1 VRWRFIVTMC
11 VHKSADPMD
20 LLYSWTCHAWCME
33 SIARTWHA
41 RSSPRNPKAKRPQP
55 QLPAIDHLS
64 TKRAQ
69 IDRCDQQN
77 RSSTKQKSIP
87 LCAKTQR
94 RTEHMRISGHLGPVR
109 WSSHPVPFL

>member
-20 LLYSWTCHAWCME
+20 LVYSWTCHAWCME

-41 RSSPRNPKAKRPQP
+41 RSSPRNPKAKPPAPCDLSSIYKKSSDRSMRPTKHKFIP
-55 QLPAIDHLS
+55 QWPPKRNGGRS
-64 TKRAQ
+64 T
-69 IDRCDQQN
+69 
-77 RSSTKQKSIP
+77 
-87 LCAKTQR
+87 CAC
-94 RTEHMRISGHLGPVR
+94 ISRHLGPVR